1 MPRKPAEV
9 VDVPNAVDVED
20 APVKAAKVTETR
32 EPGPT
37 TTRTGA
43 QALAVETDAGVR
55 TFTAGGEK
63 GQRINE
69 LLTTRQDLSRKE
81 IAEMVGCSQSRVA
94 EVARVLGLTRKR
106 DPKSADA
113 EVVEQETVNA

>member
-1 MPRKPAEV
+1 MPRKAAETPDANVVDLTEEAAKPAKVAEV
-9 VDVPNAVDVED
+9 
-20 APVKAAKVTETR
+20 R

-43 QALAVETDAGVR
+43 QALAVETEAGVR

-63 GQRINE
+63 GERIKE
-69 LLTTRQDLSRKE
+69 LLTTKPELSRKE
-81 IAEMVGCSQSRVA
+81 IAEIVGSSQSRVA

-106 DPKSADA
+106 EVKPADA
-113 EVVEQETVNA
+113 PQETVDA

>member
-1 MPRKPAEV
+1 MPRKSAEV
-9 VDVPNAVDVED
+9 IDETTVED
-20 APVKAAKVTETR
+20 APEAVKAPKVAETR

-43 QALAVETDAGVR
+43 QALAVETEAGVR

-63 GQRINE
+63 GERIKE
-69 LLTTRQDLSRKE
+69 LLTTREDLSRKE
-81 IAEMVGCSQSRVA
+81 IAELVGSSQSRVA

-106 DPKSADA
+106 EAKAAVEA
-113 EVVEQETVNA
+113 EAEDVNA